1 MNERGGKK
9 LKIKLC
15 VHVFLLPLSIDRW
28 RSSLLS
34 LLRHQPPRL
43 ICGLRSLPEVVVEV
57 QGMHKAFRGRKF
69 EPENLASYLLVAAV
83 TFFFFIGLLLF
94 LLHLSSIV
102 FCLIFCSILLRLLL
116 TASLTWSIFV
126 WWKKTMSTTDRQ
138 TRIDWLDFYWNL
150 LSCQENRMLAVDR
163 TLAEMRNSGKKVFSY
178 IKSRIVR
185 FSRKKIRKYMP

>member
-1 MNERGGKK
+1 MNERGEKN

-138 TRIDWLDFYWNL
+138 TDKDRLTWLL
-150 LSCQENRMLAVDR
+150 LKPAKL
-163 TLAEMRNSGKKVFSY
+163 
-178 IKSRIVR
+178 
-185 FSRKKIRKYMP
+185 SRK